1 MIGNY
6 GVKMPRFVGYLGGVF
21 VLFLAVFNL
30 FRYVLLKGNEG
41 RLDADSVGLVNDA
54 LWLGCRYDV
63 MLVSYILA
71 LPFVVYCVGYW
82 WVGKRN
88 LLTYNKWLVRG
99 VRWFMVVCFVIVVLA
114 GVSDIPYYQYFN
126 TRITKGVWNWV
137 DSPGIMLEFVF
148 GTKAFYPYLLMIV
161 LLLFAGIWTIV
172 RLSKKLG
179 LILQARN
186 EESSEKI
193 STKKNWV
200 WIGVLAVLLFW
211 GTRGGALQRP
221 LAMRDAFTCNNAFVN
236 VLPLNPVHSYLNSI
250 NFTTSFAF
258 TEDEAIGIVQGY
270 YGIKQKNVDSPVARK
285 IEGIDSVKEK
295 KHVFLIL
302 IESLYYDMAFG
313 KDVMPYMKELREKS
327 VSYENTYSC
336 GIHTHNGLY
345 GALYGFPTI
354 PGVHPFSNNYASV
367 AEFSGIGKE
376 LKNKGY
382 SSNFYC
388 THEKEFD
395 NLGYFL
401 PKNGYDKIYCRGDY
415 PPDKMV
421 NNWGISDEYLY
432 EYCLDRCKEM
442 QAKANQPML
451 NVVMSI
457 SSHQPAELPFN
468 TSFKT
473 NLKDKTEQ
481 VYAYSDW
488 CLGNFMAM
496 CSKEDWFTNSL
507 FVIIGDHGINTDD
520 KDVLEM
526 PMSVHHIPFLVYEPG
541 KEKEAKKELKIASQL
556 DVFPTIMGKLG
567 LAYINNCFGID
578 LSKETRKN
586 ALFISDDRV
595 GVINENYLY
604 VDRNIGGEALFELKK
619 DWQTNKINEL
629 QGVADG
635 MHKYGYSIMQVAN
648 WMIEKGKTS
657 TIKLPSEEGR

>member
-1 MIGNY
+1 MIRNNGLK
-6 GVKMPRFVGYLGGVF
+6 VPRFVGYLGGVY

-41 RLDADSVGLVNDA
+41 RLDADSVGLVGDA
-54 LWLGCRYDV
+54 LWLGCMYDV

-82 WVGKRN
+82 WVGKN
-88 LLTYNKWLVRG
+88 NQLTYNKWLVRG
-99 VRWFMVVCFVIVVLA
+99 VRWFLIVCFVIVVLA

-137 DSPGIMLEFVF
+137 DSPGMMVEFVF
-148 GTKAFYPYLLMIV
+148 GTKAFYPYLGMVAV
-161 LLLFAGIWTIV
+161 LLVVGIWGIAQM
-172 RLSKKLG
+172 SKKMGAG
-179 LILQARN
+179 LP
-186 EESSEKI
+186 
-193 STKKNWV
+193 STKQVSTERLRTKKSWV

-211 GTRGGALQRP
+211 GTRGGALYRP

-250 NFTTSFAF
+250 NFSTSFAF
-258 TEDEAIGIVQGY
+258 RDEEAIGMVQGY
-270 YGIKQKNVDSPVARK
+270 YGIKQKDFDSPIARR

-313 KDVMPYMKELREKS
+313 GDVMPYMKELREKS

-376 LKNKGY
+376 LKAVGY
-382 SSNFYC
+382 NTNFYC

-401 PKNGYDKIYCRGDY
+401 AKNGYDRIYCRGDY
-415 PPDKMV
+415 PPEKMV

-432 EYCLDRCKEM
+432 EYCLDKCKEM
-442 QAKANQPML
+442 QVKNAQPML

-488 CLGNFMAM
+488 CLRNFMEK
-496 CSKEDWFTNSL
+496 CSKEAWFSNSV

-520 KDVLEM
+520 NDVLEM
-526 PMSVHHIPFLVYEPG
+526 PMSVHHIPMLVYEPG
-541 KEKEAKKELKIASQL
+541 KEKIAKKEDKIASQL
-556 DVFPTIMGKLG
+556 DVFPTIMGALG
-567 LAYINNCFGID
+567 LGYVNNTFGID
-578 LSKETRKN
+578 LSKETREN
-586 ALFISDDRV
+586 AWFMSDDRV
-595 GVINENYLY
+595 GVINKNYLY
-604 VDRNIGGEALFELKK
+604 VNRSIGGEGLFDLKN
-619 DWQTNKINEL
+619 DSRTNKISEL
-629 QGVADG
+629 QNEADT
-635 MHKYGYSIMQVAN
+635 MHNYGYSIMQTAN

-657 TIKLPSEEGR
+657 PQPHTSGEGL